1 MKKKSEFDALEAM
14 AANMNK
20 KLFLVCYQ
28 LCMFDEMNFSK
39 STTTENNSANNLT
52 FSEDEDEEANIYDS
66 QGNII

>member
-1 MKKKSEFDALEAM
+1 M
-14 AANMNK
+14 

-66 QGNII
+66 QGNIM